1 MGTCSR
7 KLSNAD
13 HFFERSLSNEP
24 LEEHSLNNFVS
35 NILQNNEQSQK
46 KREVKAADKQEGS
59 AGIFNFGGS
68 FKPKD
73 ATEGT
78 L

>member
-1 MGTCSR
+1 
-7 KLSNAD
+7 
-13 HFFERSLSNEP
+13 